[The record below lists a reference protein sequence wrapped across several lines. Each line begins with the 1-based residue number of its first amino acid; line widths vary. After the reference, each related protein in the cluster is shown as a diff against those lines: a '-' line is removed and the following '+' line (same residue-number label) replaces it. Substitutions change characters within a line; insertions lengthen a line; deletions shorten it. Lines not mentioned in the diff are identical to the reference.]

1 MSSGPRPSSVDTGLS
16 CGTQGAV
23 WTLGFAVVIGAILAV
38 VYAAQVPPGSDYTP
52 LIALG
57 LATVAGVIAGVV
69 GLIGAFVDYGRSHKG
84 THVAGVVVG
93 SVAALAVGGFLILQL
108 ASLGTR

>member
-1 MSSGPRPSSVDTGLS
+1 M
-16 CGTQGAV
+16 QGAV

-38 VYAAQVPPGSDYTP
+38 VYVVQEPAGSDYTPIIAP

-57 LATVAGVIAGVV
+57 LVTVAGVIAGVV
-69 GLIGAFVDYGRSHKG
+69 GLIGAFVDYGRGHHG